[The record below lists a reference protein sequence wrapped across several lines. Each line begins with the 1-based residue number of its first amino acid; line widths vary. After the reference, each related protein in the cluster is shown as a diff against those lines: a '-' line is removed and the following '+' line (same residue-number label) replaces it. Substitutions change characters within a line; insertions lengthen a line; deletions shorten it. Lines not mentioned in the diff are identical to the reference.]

1 MTGHN
6 YLHKDFSDFAIIYR
20 ANFQSRLFEEALTK
34 LGIPYVVFGSGS
46 FYSRKEVKDLLAFCK
61 CVINPF
67 DVVSF
72 RRALGTFK
80 GVGSKTIDNIV
91 DYALAN
97 KITYAMALEYYF
109 NNNARPTL
117 REPLRQM
124 LNVIHKSYTKCVDIV
139 DNVFLET
146 KYRASQAI
154 INTEEAQDNVQIMDE
169 FREMV
174 KSLEDRKG
182 EDTTLME
189 MLDEISLLTDAK
201 GDEKANSNAVKLM
214 TAHASKGLEFN
225 SVFIVGSE
233 EGLFPHSNAIQTGN
247 PDDIEE
253 ERRLYYVAMTRAQ
266 KKLYITYA
274 ENKKTGSEGYQPI
287 TESRFIY
294 EIPETLKEY
303 TL

>member
-1 MTGHN
+1 M
-6 YLHKDFSDFAIIYR
+6 
-20 ANFQSRLFEEALTK
+20 
-34 LGIPYVVFGSGS
+34 
-46 FYSRKEVKDLLAFCK
+46 
-61 CVINPF
+61 
-67 DVVSF
+67 
-72 RRALGTFK
+72 
-80 GVGSKTIDNIV
+80 
-91 DYALAN
+91 
-97 KITYAMALEYYF
+97 
-109 NNNARPTL
+109 
-117 REPLRQM
+117 
-124 LNVIHKSYTKCVDIV
+124 DIV

-146 KYRASQAI
+146 NYRASQAM

-174 KSLEDRKG
+174 QSLEDRKS
-182 EDTTLME
+182 EDTSLME

-201 GDEKANSNAVKLM
+201 GDEKAHTNAVKLM

-233 EGLFPHSNAIQTGN
+233 EGLFPHQNAIMTGN
-247 PDDIEE
+247 VDDIEE

-274 ENKKTGSEGYQPI
+274 ENKRTSGEGYQPV

-303 TL
+303 TF